1 MGSLLRKVMANITSR
16 LDGND
21 DNNIGIYSVAK
32 LRFAPNRGRF
42 APAIANVFGYFLL
55 VVDKR
60 IDICVHV
67 SI

>member
-1 MGSLLRKVMANITSR
+1 MAMTNTLFCPALLASV
-16 LDGND
+16 
-21 DNNIGIYSVAK
+21 SVAK

-55 VVDKR
+55 VVDKWT
-60 IDICVHV
+60 DICVHV

>member
-1 MGSLLRKVMANITSR
+1 MMKTLFCSALLASI
-16 LDGND
+16 
-21 DNNIGIYSVAK
+21 SVAK

-55 VVDKR
+55 VVDKWT
-60 IDICVHV
+60 DIWVHV